1 MVDQVDKMYES
12 SVELVKLEPWYKA
25 WFDHL
30 IVSFFPARRNIFVE
44 KKDKGYNR
52 INKTE
57 SEMTKTLTVL

>member
-1 MVDQVDKMYES
+1 MRARLSWLNWSHDT
-12 SVELVKLEPWYKA
+12 KLDLTA
-25 WFDHL
+25 L
-30 IVSFFPARRNIFVE
+30 LSLFFLQGEIFFVE